1 MFFLAALV
9 VNILPQPGKIL
20 EHDSMVGLEG
30 NNLGGACGH
39 IKAVTPLP
47 AIPHIKEK
55 PLMKACKAD
64 IACS

>member
-1 MFFLAALV
+1 
-9 VNILPQPGKIL
+9 
-20 EHDSMVGLEG
+20 MVGLEG

-39 IKAVTPLP
+39 IKAVTLPP